1 MPAELPRLPRR
12 STGFNQFV
20 RVILRPDGQKVLDL
34 GPTSPA
40 NISYITGLG
49 HRTYN
54 EDVLAAA
61 NSPRLVIP
69 GEASGTTRVDGVR
82 FLAEDLQYEPESFDA
97 VMLWDVCDYLPEEL
111 VKPTVERI
119 YQIAKP
125 KAALLAFFHAREAGA
140 DAPHYRYHIKDE
152 NTLELQPGQ
161 PFKLQRTF
169 QNRHL
174 ESLFQNFYS
183 IKFFLGKDNIR
194 EVLLVR

>member
-169 QNRHL
+169 QNRHI